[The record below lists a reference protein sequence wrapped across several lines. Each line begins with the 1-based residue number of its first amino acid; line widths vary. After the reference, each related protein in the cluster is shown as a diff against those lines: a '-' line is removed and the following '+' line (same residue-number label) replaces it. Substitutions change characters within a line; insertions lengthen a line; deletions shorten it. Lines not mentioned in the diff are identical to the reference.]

1 MSHQNFGSDP
11 QFASNNV
18 SYWHLSDIPR
28 SHEMSA
34 LTQRGRVLSSPAIGG
49 KADMTFNTA
58 EGWARDVTEDIARAL
73 LDDARAAANSRISS
87 RVLRVAPQKCR
98 QT

>member
-1 MSHQNFGSDP
+1 
-11 QFASNNV
+11 
-18 SYWHLSDIPR
+18 
-28 SHEMSA
+28 MSA
-34 LTQRGRVLSSPAIGG
+34 FGG

-73 LDDARAAANSRISS
+73 LDEARKSRRQLSHQLARS
-87 RVLRVAPQKCR
+87 TSGPSERTCR

>member
-1 MSHQNFGSDP
+1 MIH
-11 QFASNNV
+11 
-18 SYWHLSDIPR
+18 HPR
-28 SHEMSA
+28 GPS
-34 LTQRGRVLSSPAIGG
+34 VSSP
-49 KADMTFNTA
+49 FNTP
-58 EGWARDVTEDIARAL
+58 EGLAHDVTEDIARAL